1 MRLDLARVARF
12 AQRTTGDA
20 SDATPSR
27 HTTPARRKTIS
38 MTLMAIVH
46 GFGLLTLT
54 VPENDLTANGF
65 DNSTARTLLALF
77 AFDVVAYWRVLG
89 SDPGYVDAS
98 EDARRSNEAE
108 DGERRAC
115 EKCAGARVP
124 LRAKHCHVCERCVR
138 KFDHHCF
145 WVGTCVGERNH
156 GRFWWF
162 LLAQSCVGAH
172 ACWIAVTGVVGATVN
187 HATWFDVWRD
197 NAWSVMA
204 CGYAQ
209 TMTLFVGFLFVFHSY
224 LLLSGQTTWEV
235 SSEQRVTYLR
245 DLPRGSKPFD
255 DGAIENA
262 RTACFPRKTPKT
274 WRIPSVATLQAR
286 ENEQTFFQNDHYS
299 CF

>member
-98 EDARRSNEAE
+98 EDANDDAE
-108 DGERRAC
+108 DGERRAP
-115 EKCAGARVP
+115 AHFSHARAAASETLSRVRKM
-124 LRAKHCHVCERCVR
+124 RAK
-138 KFDHHCF
+138 
-145 WVGTCVGERNH
+145 
-156 GRFWWF
+156 
-162 LLAQSCVGAH
+162 
-172 ACWIAVTGVVGATVN
+172 I
-187 HATWFDVWRD
+187 
-197 NAWSVMA
+197 
-204 CGYAQ
+204 
-209 TMTLFVGFLFVFHSY
+209 
-224 LLLSGQTTWEV
+224 
-235 SSEQRVTYLR
+235 
-245 DLPRGSKPFD
+245 
-255 DGAIENA
+255 
-262 RTACFPRKTPKT
+262 
-274 WRIPSVATLQAR
+274 
-286 ENEQTFFQNDHYS
+286 
-299 CF
+299 

>member
-98 EDARRSNEAE
+98 EDANDDAE

-162 LLAQSCVGAH
+162 LLAQSGVAAH

-197 NAWSVMA
+197 NAWSAMA
-204 CGYAQ
+204 CGYTQ
-209 TMTLFVGFLFVFHSY
+209 MMTLFVI
-224 LLLSGQTTWEV
+224 LLHEW
-235 SSEQRVTYLR
+235 
-245 DLPRGSKPFD
+245 
-255 DGAIENA
+255 
-262 RTACFPRKTPKT
+262 TPKT
-274 WRIPSVATLQAR
+274 LM
-286 ENEQTFFQNDHYS
+286 
-299 CF
+299 CFIL

>member
-77 AFDVVAYWRVLG
+77 ALDVVAYWRVLG

-98 EDARRSNEAE
+98 EDARRTNEAE

-197 NAWSVMA
+197 NAWSAMA

-245 DLPRGSKPFD
+245 ALPRGSKPFRRGCD
-255 DGAIENA
+255 
-262 RTACFPRKTPKT
+262 RKRAHGVFSEKDSQNLAHTERGDVAGSRKRANLLPK
-274 WRIPSVATLQAR
+274 RSL
-286 ENEQTFFQNDHYS
+286 
-299 CF
+299 